1 MIRVLIA
8 EDSPVAKEL
17 LTHVLSSDS
26 GIQIIGVVSTG
37 EEVINAV
44 KLHKPDIVTMDVH
57 MPVIDGLEATRII
70 MQTNPVPVIIVTGS
84 SDMRELEMSF
94 RAVQAGAL
102 AVLKKPHGIGH
113 PEHERDAK
121 EIIRMTKLMAE
132 VKVVRRWARLADRHT
147 RQPGRTIGEIVSHQ
161 AEIRVVA
168 IGASTGGP
176 PVIQKMLAELPG
188 DFPVPVLI
196 VQHMA
201 AGFTPGFAE
210 WLGQTSSLPVHIA
223 INSST
228 IRPGHVYIAP
238 DGVQMKVEKTGRL
251 ICKEYEPENGLC
263 PSVSYLFRSV
273 ADVFGENAVGVLLTG
288 MGKDGAAELLRMK
301 NIGAVTIAQDE
312 DSCAVFGMPGEAVKL
327 NAATYILP
335 AEAIATSLIS
345 IANRKRS

>member
-1 MIRVLIA
+1 MIRVLIV

-17 LTHVLSSDS
+17 LTHILSSDPE
-26 GIQIIGVVSTG
+26 ILVIGAVSAG
-37 EEVINAV
+37 EEVVEAV
-44 KLHKPDIVTMDVH
+44 KQHKPDIVTMDVH
-57 MPVIDGLEATRII
+57 MPGIDGLEATRII

-113 PEHERDAK
+113 PDYETNAK
-121 EIIRMTKLMAE
+121 DIIRMTKLMSE
-132 VKVVRRWARLADRHT
+132 IKVVRRWARPADRQV
-147 RQPGRTIGEIVSHQ
+147 RQSGRTIGEISPHQ

-176 PVIQKMLAELPG
+176 PVIQKMLSELPR

-201 AGFTPGFAE
+201 AGFTLGFAE
-210 WLGQTSSLPVHIA
+210 WLGQTSALPVHIA
-223 INSST
+223 INSSI

-273 ADVFGENAVGVLLTG
+273 AEVFGGNAAGVLLTG
-288 MGKDGAAELLRMK
+288 MGKDGAAELLLMK
-301 NIGAVTIAQDE
+301 EKGAVTIAQDE
-312 DSCAVFGMPGEAVKL
+312 ESCAVFGMPGEAVRL

-335 AEAIATSLIS
+335 ADMISASLIS
-345 IANRKRS
+345 IVNRKRS